1 MKKKAMALLLCT
13 VMTATMLTACGDNGG
28 SSSAES
34 SQESSQES
42 KEEAKES
49 EQSAEVT
56 PEALPDAFAHL
67 TFDGEDEG
75 YTAVTNTDTATLD
88 GANLGMEAADVTFAY
103 ADGPV
108 GKAIYLDGSYGLD
121 LGLEATNTDAYTVS
135 FWMNAARLSNFGPT
149 LQIGYNIGR
158 AADAG
163 NDVTWMNVTQTE
175 FPGYKGFPVVWSRNE
190 ASDAQDGTDCWPWMW
205 SFADEDN
212 AISGKKEWVMV
223 TVVCTGDSQQSP
235 VGSTTV
241 GAQLYLNG
249 ALAYDSK
256 ACFDTNG
263 ESMGWEGGYTWDA
276 TLAPNIMKPGSS
288 EFESYFG
295 INFWDTIFKGFVD
308 DLYVFDSALSAGQV
322 ASLYA
327 LGDPNVESVAP
338 ETEAVVEEEAEPAA
352 STVEIVPDENAI
364 DSIGLADRTGAFWTD
379 WSDSYAIADGETK
392 TVTLKNYSDGLAN
405 WDNLVTAFI
414 NVETKGHT
422 APVDQSAEYAEY
434 AVVRADA
441 FGWGDASY
449 AMTSSECSW
458 GDDWAGWLSLM
469 TDADITLT
477 ISRSG
482 SEITMEYAFTGADGT
497 QMTEKVVVASALTA
511 DAPCYFFF
519 TGEKCYV
526 ELLGVE

>member
-13 VMTATMLTACGDNGG
+13 AMTATMLTACGDSNNG
-28 SSSAES
+28 SS

-42 KEEAKES
+42 KTEESKAP

-75 YTAVTNTDTATLD
+75 YKAVVNTDTDAPD
-88 GANLGMEAADVTFAY
+88 GGSLGIAEKDTTFVY

-121 LGLEATNTDAYTVS
+121 LGLKATNTDAYTVS
-135 FWMNAARLSNFGPT
+135 FWVNAARLSNFGPT

-163 NDVTWMNVTQTE
+163 NNVTWMNVTQTE
-175 FPGYKGFPVVWSRNE
+175 FPGYKGFPIIWSRNE

-205 SFADEDN
+205 SFSDEEHS
-212 AISGKKEWVMV
+212 ISGKKEWVMV
-223 TVVCTGDSQQSP
+223 TVVCSGESQNSP
-235 VGSTTV
+235 VGSTTA

-249 ALAYDSK
+249 QLAYDSQ
-256 ACFDTNG
+256 ACYSTNG

-276 TLAPNIMKPGSS
+276 TLAPNIMQPGSS

-295 INFWDTIFKGFVD
+295 INYWDTIFKGFVD

-338 ETEAVVEEEAEPAA
+338 EAPAVEEEEAEPSV
-352 STVEIVPDENAI
+352 STVEIVPDESAI
-364 DSIGLADRTGAFWTD
+364 DKVGAVDFSNGWWSD
-379 WSDSYAIADGETK
+379 WSDSYAINDGETK
-392 TVTLKNYSDGLAN
+392 TVTLKNYSDGINN
-405 WDNLVTAFI
+405 WDNLVTAFT
-414 NVETKGHT
+414 NTETKGHS
-422 APVDQSAEYAEY
+422 APADQSADYAEY
-434 AVVRADA
+434 AVVRSDA

-458 GDDWAGWLSLM
+458 GDDWAGWLALM
-469 TDADITLT
+469 TDADIKLT

-482 SEITMEYAFTGADGT
+482 SELTLDYVFTGADGT
-497 QMTEKVVVASALTA
+497 EMTEKVVVASTLTA

-519 TGEKCYV
+519 TCEECYIDIISV
-526 ELLGVE
+526 E